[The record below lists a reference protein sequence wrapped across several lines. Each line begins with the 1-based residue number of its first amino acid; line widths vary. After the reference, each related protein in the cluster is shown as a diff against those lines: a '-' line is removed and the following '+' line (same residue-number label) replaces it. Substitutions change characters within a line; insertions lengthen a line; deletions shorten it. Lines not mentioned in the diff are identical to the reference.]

1 MLGRIYAIALN
12 TFREAI
18 RKRFLYAVLLLVVG
32 ANLFTIV
39 LGEMSLN
46 HQSRVAQDVGLAAIR
61 IAGCCTAIILGAL
74 LLYNEIQRRTIHT
87 IISKP
92 IERYEFVLG
101 KYLGMVMTLTSLVGL
116 FTLAMLWVLGL
127 QSMSFTTEL
136 VKAVLLAYVEIL
148 LVAGLAVFFSAFT
161 SPVLSGVFQFF
172 LWRLGHVTPEMR
184 QAVESADDAWIR
196 TVCEAALRVL
206 PDLHLFAISGNT
218 FEGEHVSVHANFVSW
233 GYVTTT
239 ATYGLL
245 YLAALLI
252 LAVIIF
258 ARRDF
263 V

>member
-1 MLGRIYAIALN
+1 MLGRLYAIGLN

-46 HQSRVAQDVGLAAIR
+46 HESRVARDVGLAAIR
-61 IAGCCTAIILGAL
+61 LLGCCTAIILGAV
-74 LLYNEIQRRTIHT
+74 LLYNEIQRRTIHS

-101 KYLGMVMTLTSLVGL
+101 KYLGMVMTLTLLIGL
-116 FTLAMLWVLGL
+116 FTLAMMWVLSL
-127 QSMSFTTEL
+127 QGMSFSSEL
-136 VKAVLLAYVEIL
+136 IKAVILAYMEVL
-148 LVAGLAVFFSAFT
+148 LIAGVAVFFSSFA
-161 SPVLSGVFQFF
+161 SPVLSGVFSFF

-184 QAVESADDAWIR
+184 QAAESADEAWIR
-196 TVCEAALRVL
+196 TVCEAALRII

-218 FEGEHVSVHANFVSW
+218 FEGEHVTIHASFVSW
-233 GYVTTT
+233 GYVSTSLS
-239 ATYGLL
+239 YGLL
-245 YLAALLI
+245 YLTALLV
-252 LAVIIF
+252 LAIVIF

>member
-1 MLGRIYAIALN
+1 MLGRMYAIALT

-46 HQSRVAQDVGLAAIR
+46 HESRVARDVGLASIR
-61 IAGCCTAIILGAL
+61 LLGCITAIILGAV
-74 LLYNEIQRRTIHT
+74 LLYNEVHRRTIHT

-92 IERYEFVLG
+92 IQRYEFVLG
-101 KYLGMVMTLTSLVGL
+101 KYLGMVMTLSLLVGL
-116 FTLAMLWVLGL
+116 FTVAMLLVLG
-127 QSMSFTTEL
+127 QQGVDFSTEL
-136 VKAVLLAYVEIL
+136 TQAVILAYVEVL
-148 LVAGLAVFFSAFT
+148 VVAGIAVFFSSFA
-161 SPVLSGVFQFF
+161 SPVLSGVFTFF

-196 TVCEAALRVL
+196 TVCDLALRIV
-206 PDLHLFAISGNT
+206 PDLHLFAISGST
-218 FEGEHVSVHANFVSW
+218 FESEHVSVHTTFVPWS
-233 GYVTTT
+233 YVSTTT
-239 ATYGLL
+239 TYGLL
-245 YLAALLI
+245 YLAALLL
-252 LAVIIF
+252 LAIVIF